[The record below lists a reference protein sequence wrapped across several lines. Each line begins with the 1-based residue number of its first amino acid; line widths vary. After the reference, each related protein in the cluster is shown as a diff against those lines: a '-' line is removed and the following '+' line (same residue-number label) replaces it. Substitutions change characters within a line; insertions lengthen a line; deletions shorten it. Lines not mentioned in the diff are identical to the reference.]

1 MAILPL
7 LFISTVILGL
17 VVVFIVSGFR
27 KGASG
32 VKVMLLGINITLLGG
47 IIAVDTNSS
56 LGGVEYLIVLL
67 GLVVSIIGFEKKD

>member
-7 LFISTVILGL
+7 QLIFLAVLGS
-17 VVVFIVSGFR
+17 VVVLIVSGFR

>member
-7 LFISTVILGL
+7 QLIFLAVLGS
-17 VVVFIVSGFR
+17 VVVLIVSGFR

-47 IIAVDTNSS
+47 IIAIDTNSS